1 MHGPILP
8 GESAA
13 LIRSVP
19 SPAPYSLT
27 LPFPPMARNLSPE
40 LLRRIDAIEGCQGR
54 WLVDCRELEGNYSY
68 ALRSLSEP
76 WPYWQTD
83 ELTGKA
89 ERYWHCTADG
99 SERNPYKL
107 GTLQDAARYCAH
119 TGWQARLLFVAD
131 RLNDDCSWPG
141 GYNAPSI
148 YRSNARVFRDQFSKE
163 LAAGAD
169 GDADGVALD
178 VRYLTDDMLET
189 LQALE
194 NYPLISEDDHS
205 ELELEL
211 QDEAWDSWA
220 ASDWRRAVEKAID
233 AVLPEDA
240 TLDGDEILDGI
251 ENIAQK
257 LLELFHS
264 CCEWTNTCWFED
276 GTDQWI
282 DLDRVADALDLHTIR
297 DFTGLQLLSP
307 DQTWRTEPYPWPGA
321 EPSPLLPVETI

>member
-1 MHGPILP
+1 MT
-8 GESAA
+8 
-13 LIRSVP
+13 RK
-19 SPAPYSLT
+19 
-27 LPFPPMARNLSPE
+27 LSPE
-40 LLRRIDAIEGCQGR
+40 LLRRIDAIDGCQGR
-54 WLVDCRELEGNYSY
+54 WIVDCRALEGDYSY

-76 WPYWQTD
+76 CLYSSLLVPVGADYRCWALYRL
-83 ELTGKA
+83 ESLGL
-89 ERYWHCTADG
+89 ERGNTPTP
-99 SERNPYKL
+99 E
-107 GTLQDAARYCAH
+107 DAALYCAH

-141 GYNAPSI
+141 GYDAPSI
-148 YRSNARVFRDQFSKE
+148 YRSNARVFRDEFSKE

-178 VRYLTDDMLET
+178 VRFINDEMIET

-194 NYPLISEDDHS
+194 NYPLIDEDDHS

-211 QDEAWDSWA
+211 QDEAWDNWA

-251 ENIAQK
+251 EDIDQK

-264 CCEWTNTCWFED
+264 CCEWTNTYWFED

-282 DLDRVADALDLHTIR
+282 DLDRVAEALDLHTIR

-321 EPSPLLPVETI
+321 EPAPLLPAETI

>member
-1 MHGPILP
+1 MT
-8 GESAA
+8 
-13 LIRSVP
+13 RK
-19 SPAPYSLT
+19 
-27 LPFPPMARNLSPE
+27 LSPE
-40 LLRRIDAIEGCQGR
+40 LLRRIDSLSGCQGR
-54 WLVDCRELEGNYSY
+54 WIVDCRELEGNYSF
-68 ALRSLSEP
+68 ALRDLQESCLYSSLLVPQGDDHRCWALYRQE
-76 WPYWQTD
+76 T
-83 ELTGKA
+83 
-89 ERYWHCTADG
+89 
-99 SERNPYKL
+99 L
-107 GTLQDAARYCAH
+107 GLEYTKPTLEDAALYCAH
-119 TGWQARLLFVAD
+119 TGWQAHLLFVAD

-141 GYNAPSI
+141 GYDAPSI
-148 YRSNARVFRDQFSKE
+148 YRSNARVFRDEFSKE

-178 VRYLTDDMLET
+178 VRYLTDGMIET

-251 ENIAQK
+251 ENIDQK

-264 CCEWTNTCWFED
+264 CCEWTNTYWFED

-282 DLDRVADALDLHTIR
+282 DLDRVAEALDLHTIR

-307 DQTWRTEPYPWPGA
+307 DQTWRTEPYPWPGS
-321 EPSPLLPVETI
+321 EPAPLLPAETI

>member
-1 MHGPILP
+1 
-8 GESAA
+8 
-13 LIRSVP
+13 
-19 SPAPYSLT
+19 
-27 LPFPPMARNLSPE
+27 MARNLSPE

-54 WLVDCRELEGNYSY
+54 WIVDCRELEGNYSY
-68 ALRSLSEP
+68 ALRDLQESCLYSSLMVPQGDDARCWALYRLES
-76 WPYWQTD
+76 
-83 ELTGKA
+83 LGL
-89 ERYWHCTADG
+89 ERG
-99 SERNPYKL
+99 NNPTPK
-107 GTLQDAARYCAH
+107 DAARYCAH
-119 TGWQARLLFVAD
+119 TGWRARLLFVSEFLA
-131 RLNDDCSWPG
+131 DDCSWPG

-194 NYPLISEDDHS
+194 GYPLISDDDHS

-211 QDEAWDSWA
+211 QDEAWDNWV
-220 ASDWRRAVEKAID
+220 ASDWRRAVENAID
-233 AVLPEDA
+233 AVLPEGA

-251 ENIAQK
+251 ENIDQK

-264 CCEWTNTCWFED
+264 CCEWTNTYWFED

-282 DLDRVADALDLHTIR
+282 DLDRVAGALDLHTIR

-307 DQTWRTEPYPWPGA
+307 EQTWRTEPYPWPGA
-321 EPSPLLPVETI
+321 EPSPLLPMEAI